1 MAALPTP
8 SARAFGPIACH
19 PAKFLR
25 CTQVSS
31 CSTGGHH
38 WINGGILL
46 FRPSMLVATRLTRMA
61 RFAAWPFRGFF
72 SYGYNR
78 FGPPNPK
85 SWVDI
90 CSPVDDVGA
99 FERLFPASTN
109 AFRDCR
115 VAHHGA
121 VERSRMPLAC
131 EKTHTDQSVLN
142 HFFRRAA
149 PHNGGHNITELDAK
163 YNVGWRQGQCTDHEA
178 SEACGATASIV
189 HFVGEPKPWSTSGKP
204 PWSKIGEY
212 WRRRWS
218 ESCPLTQV
226 DALMRKRAVRA
237 GGGYAA

>member
-1 MAALPTP
+1 
-8 SARAFGPIACH
+8 
-19 PAKFLR
+19 
-25 CTQVSS
+25 
-31 CSTGGHH
+31 
-38 WINGGILL
+38 
-46 FRPSMLVATRLTRMA
+46 MLIATRLTRMA

-99 FERLFPASTN
+99 FERLYPASTN

-121 VERSRMPLAC
+121 VDIFRMPLAC
-131 EKTHTDQSVLN
+131 EKKHTDQSVLN

-163 YNVGWRQGQCTDHEA
+163 YNVGWRQGQCTDHEVPE
-178 SEACGATASIV
+178 SCGATASIV
-189 HFVGEPKPWSTSGKP
+189 HFMGEPKPWYATSEKP
-204 PWSKIGEY
+204 HSKMSSHEKMGEH

-218 ESCPLTQV
+218 ESCQKELHVVSYRHQLNQGRHPV
-226 DALMRKRAVRA
+226 KRQAQ
-237 GGGYAA
+237 GGQMAEK